1 MTGALPRD
9 ECPDCGYDEPNCRCD
24 DEDFMD
30 DLDCTHCGGDGI
42 CDAGDDDIGGSC
54 PSEAHFCHACRGTG
68 RRRDQ
73 VIF

>member
-1 MTGALPRD
+1 MPDGWHED
-9 ECPDCGYDEPNCRCD
+9 CFDCGYDVANCQCD

-30 DLDCTHCGGDGI
+30 DLDCTHCGGEGTCDDGY
-42 CDAGDDDIGGSC
+42 DDIGGSC
-54 PSEAHFCHACRGTG
+54 PSTLHFCHACKGTG